1 MHAADIIIAGGG
13 TAGCILAARLS
24 EDRRLRV
31 ILVEAGPDV
40 APGLEPADIA
50 DDFPRAF
57 ANPGYFWPGLTATL
71 RAGEPPRAYKQPR
84 LLGGGSS
91 VMGLWALRGLAADYD
106 GWAADGAHGWSYAD
120 VLPFFQSIEHDIDF
134 PAGPHGDAGP
144 IPVRRVPRERW
155 PGFVR
160 LFAEAV
166 TARQL
171 APRDDIN
178 GSDEDGLYPIPSS
191 TTETARASSP
201 SQFLTAAVRARKN
214 LDIRTGVH
222 VATIA
227 MDGRK
232 AVGVNLIRA
241 DGTLELIG
249 AARVV
254 VSAGGIH
261 SPALLLRS
269 GIGAAQDLRAAGVAP
284 LVDLPGVGRNLQN
297 HVYVHM
303 GTIIRPGHRQPPAA
317 RAFAMAGARIS
328 SGLAGAPR
336 GDLFLSVMART
347 MARDPGNQIGV
358 IGGHIYAPASR
369 GTVRLAGAD
378 PRAEPVVQFN
388 FLDAE
393 IDRQR
398 LMQIARL
405 GCDVLEEPAM
415 KVATLERFML
425 PPAPPMG
432 MLNGDGLTALLAG
445 LGVRTLPALPG
456 ALRRSLVSAGIGP
469 GRLLDG
475 LGRGE
480 AFERLVLAS
489 YTAMFHP
496 TSTCAIG
503 HVVDPLTRV
512 IGTEGL
518 NVVDASIMPSVP
530 RANTNLPTSMLA
542 ARAAAL
548 IRTQMA

>member
-24 EDRRLRV
+24 EDPRLRV
-31 ILVEAGPDV
+31 VLIEAGRDV
-40 APGLEPADIA
+40 APGIEPDDIA

-57 ANPGYFWPGLTATL
+57 ANPAYFWPGLTATL
-71 RAGEPPRAYKQPR
+71 CTGEAPRAYKQPR

-106 GWAADGAHGWSYAD
+106 GWAAGGAHGWGYAD
-120 VLPFFQSIEHDIDF
+120 VLPFFKSIERDVDF
-134 PAGPHGDAGP
+134 PAHPHGDAGP

-166 TARQL
+166 AARQI
-171 APRDDIN
+171 APHDDIN
-178 GSDEDGLYPIPSS
+178 GADEDGLYPIPSS
-191 TTETARASSP
+191 TTEATRASSP
-201 SQFLTAAVRARKN
+201 SQFLTAAVRARPN

-227 MDGRK
+227 MDGRR
-232 AVGVNLIRA
+232 AVGVNVIHA
-241 DGTLELIG
+241 DGTCELIRG
-249 AARVV
+249 VRVA

-269 GIGAAQDLRAAGVAP
+269 GIGPAEELRAAGIAP
-284 LVDLPGVGRNLQN
+284 IVDLPGVGRNLQN

-303 GTIIRPGHRQPPAA
+303 GTIIRAEHRQSPAA
-317 RAFAMAGARIS
+317 RAFTMAGARIS
-328 SGLAGAPR
+328 SGLEGAPR

-369 GTVRLAGAD
+369 GSVRLASAD
-378 PRAEPVVQFN
+378 PRAAPVVHFN
-388 FLDAE
+388 FLDTQL
-393 IDRQR
+393 DRQR

-415 KVATLERFML
+415 KAATLERFML

-432 MLNGDGLTALLAG
+432 MLNGDGPTALIAN
-445 LGVRTLPALPG
+445 LGVRALPALPG
-456 ALRRSLVSAGIGP
+456 ALRRSLISAGIGP
-469 GRLLDG
+469 GRFLDG

-512 IGTEGL
+512 IGTQGL
-518 NVVDASIMPSVP
+518 NVADASIMPSVP
-530 RANTNLPTSMLA
+530 RANTNLPTSMVA

-548 IRTQMA
+548 IRAQMA